1 MYKDIK
7 TIISDLKR
15 KYIENFNEVNFNDFQ
30 GETVIHHMISKMKD
44 IDIEY
49 YRQLKYIFS
58 LLKIKQWKNYVLVRY
73 LDFTELYNR
82 FTPNDFWNLY
92 DGLYRGCRSIVFDM
106 RNETKPILHGYDKFF
121 NVNELNETTF
131 EKVYEKFKNCSLYE
145 VSNKLDGSMV
155 LATMLEDD
163 TVIVATSHSINPETS
178 WRLELAYSMID
189 ENINKMLYD
198 NKGMTFIFEMIS
210 DKDTHIVNYSEEE
223 NGLYLIGCRNYEAH
237 FNSQSNLLLYSEI
250 KELAEKYNV
259 KVTNLFNLSLTDIM
273 NLIDTKK
280 SDEAEGFVV
289 RIDNSF
295 YKIKYNDYVTM
306 HKVLGKIVSPN
317 AVIESISKNQYDDFY
332 SRIPLVYKDR
342 VDEIAKIVFNCINLL
357 KEYVLEKSNFIN
369 NKFNT
374 IAEKMIYIDSLP
386 RELQGYVRKSIVGK
400 DSSLFS
406 IKGLLKLNDIKN
418 LTNIIENVC

>member
-1 MYKDIK
+1 M
-7 TIISDLKR
+7 KR
-15 KYIENFNEVNFNDFQ
+15 KYIENFNEVNFDDFQ

-49 YRQLKYIFS
+49 YRQLNYIFS

-82 FTPNDFWNLY
+82 FTPDEFWNLH
-92 DGLYRGCRSIVFDM
+92 DGIYRECRSLVFDM
-106 RNETKPILHGYDKFF
+106 RDETRCVLHGFDKFF
-121 NVNELNETTF
+121 NVGELNETTF
-131 EKVYEKFKNCSLYE
+131 DVVNEKFKNCSLYE

-332 SRIPLVYKDR
+332 SKVPLVYKDR